1 MPRPPRGLMSLFT
14 VVVLKDREE
23 KEKEQGAENGVLEL
37 SSREHAKN
45 YIITPA
51 KIYPTLY
58 NF

>member
-1 MPRPPRGLMSLFT
+1 MNLVI
-14 VVVLKDREE
+14 VVVFEHKEE
-23 KEKEQGAENGVLEL
+23 REKEQRAENGVLEL